1 MTYSGGV
8 ENSKIITS
16 PNNPTII
23 QNKCDR
29 QGDAD
34 DCLAMRIEF
43 LTTSHL
49 SQKINQIALIYP
61 FSEDSLSPLGL
72 EVFQMLIYSF

>member
-29 QGDAD
+29 QGN
-34 DCLAMRIEF
+34 DCLAIRIEF
-43 LTTSHL
+43 LTTIRL
-49 SQKINQIALIYP
+49 SQKLIK
-61 FSEDSLSPLGL
+61 
-72 EVFQMLIYSF
+72 